1 MDRFHR
7 SKYRRN
13 TPWLPLLAL
22 LGLFA
27 GRVVGQ
33 TVTDSFRDSNASGW
47 TLGAD
52 SGTYSPQLT
61 AASGIDTAGN
71 GWLRLTQNQNAEAT
85 YAAYNQSFNAVGATV
100 YAKFTYSSWG
110 GSGADGLTFFLY
122 DPTVMGSTFT
132 PGAYGGSLGYAQ
144 KNANLGADTTHGGLA
159 GGYLAIGLDEYGN
172 FANPTEGRVGG
183 PGFTPQAIGVRGP
196 YDPNSYQTINGVS
209 GYFGGYSYL
218 GGTNSLTPGLSIA
231 NATTRPDQTGAD
243 FRQVIISLTPQNLL
257 SVYLQQGATS
267 APTLVLSLD
276 LSSYTRPNQLA
287 FGFSA
292 GTGGLND
299 YHEIR
304 DLTISTSIANY
315 WTGGAV
321 ASGDH
326 SWGTASNWNSL
337 PPTYAD
343 IRLDNTAANANPSI
357 SATSIQT
364 VDLGSDSPTIRSLT
378 IDSPYSYTVNSSAG
392 GQLQFNSNGT
402 GTSQLLVSNVNG
414 NATSHTINA
423 GITTANA
430 LEIQN
435 GSTGTLNLNGNL
447 ATNGNAVTV
456 DGAGATSIAG
466 VISGAGSLTKSDT
479 GTLSLGASN
488 TYSGGTTINGGT
500 VSVGSNSALGTG
512 AVTLNGGT
520 LSSTANNTVGNIL
533 TLQGDTT
540 VSNITTSGTLT
551 LTGGDHTLN
560 MINATQSGTVN
571 LSDSSA
577 TGRTLTVNV
586 DSGNTATISGVIQNS
601 ASAGAAGNLN
611 MTGQGTLILSGANTY
626 TGTTTVNA
634 GTVQLN
640 NNDVLSQSSSLNLAG
655 GTLNLN
661 GNSQK
666 VGNLSFNN
674 GTLDFGT
681 TGTANSFVFGT
692 IASQSGTLVINNYES
707 GTDTLAST
715 VKGQTVSSIYI
726 SGYGN
731 ATESGTSTS
740 LGSYGTGYLLT
751 PTVQNTYTWISNTSN
766 SWYSSSDWS
775 PAGRPN
781 SSTAV
786 AVFDGSNGTQGQY
799 TTPDLGGNRTVN
811 GLRFATNAISYQIN
825 GSGRTLTMS
834 SGSSGVAA
842 YIQQQSSNTQTLNFS
857 TLQLSR
863 NTVFDVTGS
872 GNLVVN
878 ANVTGS
884 TNFIKDG
891 TGAGRVIL
899 NNANSSFSG
908 GVYVNNG
915 ILQLAVANPFGSL
928 NSNGFTVS
936 SGATLEL
943 TNNAAVSD
951 NITVAGTG
959 YGGIGGIH
967 VTSGSSTLTGNV
979 TVSGSPTTFNV
990 DSGANLSVSGP
1001 VSISS
1006 NSLSFTGAGNTT
1018 VSGNISG
1025 TGSVTAAG
1033 TGTVT
1038 LSGSNSYT
1046 GGAIAS
1052 SGTLAIT
1059 GAGAL
1064 GSGVT
1069 SVQSGATLSLTTGGM
1084 SINNTISLAGTGVS
1098 GNGAIE
1104 NMAGN
1109 SNTITGAIN
1118 LFANSRLQTDS
1129 GATTNINGGVTFGY
1143 NTLTVGGVGTTN
1155 FGGGLVSTTGSQI
1168 SKVDSGTLAFNQSF
1182 NFSGTITLNG
1192 GVLDLT
1198 HAAGSSITSL
1208 VINGGTVLLSGGT
1221 YNITNL
1227 TINGTSTI
1235 DFGNGTAV
1243 TLNATNLTLGA
1254 SLGQNGLSITNWVDA
1269 VDTFYANSVNGQ
1281 GATTIT
1287 RGTSPLNDVGWDN
1300 NPTWNGSTT
1309 AWMSWDG
1316 NNKFLT
1322 PVPEPATYGA
1332 IFAGLSLL
1340 GWWFFRRRQAA

>member
-1 MDRFHR
+1 MNCP
-7 SKYRRN
+7 YR
-13 TPWLPLLAL
+13 PWYGRRATRTGL
-22 LGLFA
+22 LGIIFCVLCA
-27 GRVVGQ
+27 GLSAQ
-33 TVTDSFRDSNASGW
+33 TVTETFRNSTSTGW
-47 TLGAD
+47 TLGSD
-52 SGTYSPQLT
+52 SGTYTPQLT
-61 AASGIDTAGN
+61 AGSGIDTSGN

-85 YAAYNQSFNAVGATV
+85 YAVNNQSFNATGATV
-100 YAKFTYSSWG
+100 YAKFTYTSWG

-144 KNANLGADTTHGGLA
+144 KNANMGADTTHGGMA
-159 GGYLAIGLDEYGN
+159 GGYLAVGLDEFGN
-172 FANPTEGRVGG
+172 FSNPTEGRVGG
-183 PGFTPQAIGVRGP
+183 PGQTPSAIAVRGA
-196 YDPNSYQTINGVS
+196 YDPTSYQTINGVS
-209 GYFGGYSYL
+209 GYFGGYNYL
-218 GGTNSLTPGLSIA
+218 GGTNTLTPGINIPNS
-231 NATTRPDQTGAD
+231 TTRPDQTGAD
-243 FRQVIISLTPQNLL
+243 FRQVIVSLTPQNLL
-257 SVYLQQGATS
+257 SVYLQQGAS
-267 APTLVLSLD
+267 SSPTLMLSLD

-304 DLTISTSIANY
+304 DLTISTSVANY
-315 WTGGAV
+315 WTGLG
-321 ASGDH
+321 GNT
-326 SWGTASNWNSL
+326 SWSTSTNWNSL

-343 IRLDNTAANANPSI
+343 IRFDNSVAS
-357 SATSIQT
+357 TSQT
-364 VDLGSDSPTIRSLT
+364 VDLGSTSPTIRSLT

-392 GQLQFNSNGT
+392 GKLQFNSNGT

-423 GITTANA
+423 GISIANA
-430 LEIQN
+430 LEVQN
-435 GSTGTLNLNGNL
+435 GSTGQLNLNGNL
-447 ATNGNAVTV
+447 ATNGNAVTF
-456 DGAGATSIAG
+456 DGAGTTSVSG
-466 VISGAGSLTKSDT
+466 VVSGTGALTKSDT
-479 GTLSLGASN
+479 GTLNLTGAN
-488 TYSGGTTINGGT
+488 TYSGGTTMNGGT
-500 VSVGSNSALGTG
+500 VAVGNNNALGTG
-512 AVTLNGGT
+512 TVTINGGT

-533 TLQGDTT
+533 TLQGDATF
-540 VSNITTSGTLT
+540 SNVTTSGTLT
-551 LTGGDHTLN
+551 QSGADRTLN
-560 MINATQSGTVN
+560 LVNATQSGTVN
-571 LSDSSA
+571 ISDSSA

-626 TGTTTVNA
+626 TGTTTINA
-634 GTVQLN
+634 GTVQLGASN
-640 NNDVLSQSSSLNLAG
+640 RLADTSSLNIAG
-655 GTLNLN
+655 GTLNL
-661 GNSQK
+661 GGFSEK
-666 VGNLSFNN
+666 VGNLSWSNN

-681 TGTANSFVFGT
+681 TGTANTFVFGT
-692 IASQSGTLVINNYES
+692 IASQSGTLVVNNFEL

-715 VKGQTVSSIYI
+715 TQGQTVNSIYI

-731 ATESGTSTS
+731 ATESVKSTS
-740 LGSYGTGYLLT
+740 LGSYGTWYLIT

-766 SWYSSSDWS
+766 SWYTSANWS
-775 PAGRPN
+775 PSGRPN
-781 SSTAV
+781 SNTAV
-786 AVFDGSNGTQGQY
+786 AIFDGSNGTQGQY
-799 TTPDLGGNRTVN
+799 TTPDLGNTRTLN

-825 GSGRTLTMS
+825 GANRTLTMS
-834 SGSSGVAA
+834 SGSVGAAA

-857 TLQLSR
+857 TLQLNT

-878 ANVTGS
+878 ANITGS

-891 TGAGRVIL
+891 MGSGRVIL

-928 NSNGFTVS
+928 NANGFTVS

-951 NITVAGTG
+951 NVTVAGTG

-967 VTSGSSTLTGNV
+967 VASGSSTLTGNV

-990 DSGANLSVSGP
+990 ESGANLSVSGP

-1006 NSLSFTGAGNTT
+1006 NSLTLEGAGNSS

-1025 TGSVTAAG
+1025 TGSVTVAG

-1038 LSGSNSYT
+1038 LSGSNSFT

-1052 SGTLAIT
+1052 SGTMAIT

-1064 GSGVT
+1064 GTGVT
-1069 SVQSGATLSLTTGGM
+1069 TVQSGATLSLAGSGM
-1084 SINNTISLAGTGVS
+1084 SINNTISLAGTGVA

-1104 NMAGN
+1104 NTAGN
-1109 SNTITGAIN
+1109 NNTITGAIN

-1129 GATTNINGGVTFGY
+1129 GATTNINGGITFGY

-1168 SKVDSGTLAFNQSF
+1168 SKVDAGTLAFNQAF

-1198 HAAGSSITSL
+1198 QAAGSSITSL
-1208 VINGGTVLLSGGT
+1208 VINGGTVLLSGGI

-1227 TINGTSTI
+1227 TVNGTSTI
-1235 DFGNGTAV
+1235 DFGNGTSV
-1243 TLNATNLTLGA
+1243 TLNATNLVLGSSLGA
-1254 SLGQNGLSITNWVDA
+1254 NGLSVTNWVDA
-1269 VDTFYANSVNGQ
+1269 VDTFYASSVNGQ
-1281 GATTIT
+1281 TATTIS
-1287 RGTSPLNDVGWDN
+1287 RGSNPLNDVSFDQ
-1300 NPTWNGSTT
+1300 PTWSGSDT
-1309 AWMSWDG
+1309 AWMTWDG
-1316 NNKFLT
+1316 SNKFLT
-1322 PVPEPATYGA
+1322 PVPEPSTYGA
-1332 IFAGLSLL
+1332 IFAGLSLA
-1340 GWWFFRRRQAA
+1340 GWWFMRRRRARAA